1 MDLRDRRSV
10 PRGRYSSGSFWAHG
24 ARRGLSFSASAL
36 AHWSHLLL
44 RCSRTSGRRP
54 TLRFIGGG
62 FECLRQRVVRA
73 SLRGGLRGSPNRPRP
88 TSQRGRTASSRSPSN
103 ARRRRV
109 APVLGGSARRHRAG
123 SPSMNLAYHV
133 PVPTPSGAAR
143 KHELREAARVV
154 EAAAHGV
161 VRQRRRLAAD
171 RGRMLHTSTYA
182 HLFRDHTRTQTP
194 PPSTRGNDF
203 TSHKLM
209 KECMGRHTRIVAPR
223 QFGPAPTASSQYG
236 RPWFSPVRPITPPPP
251 ELLQSR
257 AARAWLGRG
266 RRCCR
271 ETAHVQKQLET
282 RYAPLRGGLD
292 GATQWHHNSH
302 MADPPALA
310 QGLAQSSRSLW

>member
-1 MDLRDRRSV
+1 
-10 PRGRYSSGSFWAHG
+10 
-24 ARRGLSFSASAL
+24 
-36 AHWSHLLL
+36 
-44 RCSRTSGRRP
+44 
-54 TLRFIGGG
+54 
-62 FECLRQRVVRA
+62 
-73 SLRGGLRGSPNRPRP
+73 
-88 TSQRGRTASSRSPSN
+88 
-103 ARRRRV
+103 
-109 APVLGGSARRHRAG
+109 
-123 SPSMNLAYHV
+123 
-133 PVPTPSGAAR
+133 
-143 KHELREAARVV
+143 
-154 EAAAHGV
+154 
-161 VRQRRRLAAD
+161 
-171 RGRMLHTSTYA
+171 MLHTSTYA
-182 HLFRDHTRTQTP
+182 HLFRDHTLIQTP
-194 PPSTRGNDF
+194 PPSVRGNDF

-302 MADPPALA
+302 MADPPTLA

>member
-1 MDLRDRRSV
+1 MK
-10 PRGRYSSGSFWAHG
+10 
-24 ARRGLSFSASAL
+24 
-36 AHWSHLLL
+36 
-44 RCSRTSGRRP
+44 
-54 TLRFIGGG
+54 
-62 FECLRQRVVRA
+62 
-73 SLRGGLRGSPNRPRP
+73 GSPNWPRP
-88 TSQRGRTASSRSPSN
+88 DGNARESSQSAPEPPSTRSALDASAGAQGQPGGTASGQPHAVDETRGI
-103 ARRRRV
+103 RD
-109 APVLGGSARRHRAG
+109 RAT
-123 SPSMNLAYHV
+123 SMNLAYHV
-133 PVPTPSGAAR
+133 PVPTHSGAAR

-171 RGRMLHTSTYA
+171 RGRMLHTSTYT

-271 ETAHVQKQLET
+271 ETAHVQKQLQT

>member
-1 MDLRDRRSV
+1 
-10 PRGRYSSGSFWAHG
+10 
-24 ARRGLSFSASAL
+24 
-36 AHWSHLLL
+36 
-44 RCSRTSGRRP
+44 
-54 TLRFIGGG
+54 
-62 FECLRQRVVRA
+62 
-73 SLRGGLRGSPNRPRP
+73 
-88 TSQRGRTASSRSPSN
+88 
-103 ARRRRV
+103 
-109 APVLGGSARRHRAG
+109 
-123 SPSMNLAYHV
+123 MNLAYHV
-133 PVPTPSGAAR
+133 PVPTHSGAAR

-161 VRQRRRLAAD
+161 VKQRRRLAAD

-209 KECMGRHTRIVAPR
+209 RECMGRHTRIVAPR

>member
-1 MDLRDRRSV
+1 
-10 PRGRYSSGSFWAHG
+10 
-24 ARRGLSFSASAL
+24 
-36 AHWSHLLL
+36 
-44 RCSRTSGRRP
+44 
-54 TLRFIGGG
+54 
-62 FECLRQRVVRA
+62 
-73 SLRGGLRGSPNRPRP
+73 
-88 TSQRGRTASSRSPSN
+88 
-103 ARRRRV
+103 
-109 APVLGGSARRHRAG
+109 
-123 SPSMNLAYHV
+123 MNLAYHV
-133 PVPTPSGAAR
+133 PVPTHAGAAR

-154 EAAAHGV
+154 ETCARGV
-161 VRQRRRLAAD
+161 VRQRRRLAED

-182 HLFRDHTRTQTP
+182 HLFRDHTRPQTP
-194 PPSTRGNDF
+194 PPSVRGNDF
-203 TSHKLM
+203 TSHALM

-271 ETAHVQKQLET
+271 ETTHVQKQLAT

>member
-1 MDLRDRRSV
+1 MRE
-10 PRGRYSSGSFWAHG
+10 
-24 ARRGLSFSASAL
+24 
-36 AHWSHLLL
+36 
-44 RCSRTSGRRP
+44 RP
-54 TLRFIGGG
+54 AEAAQT
-62 FECLRQRVVRA
+62 
-73 SLRGGLRGSPNRPRP
+73 
-88 TSQRGRTASSRSPSN
+88 
-103 ARRRRV
+103 ARRR
-109 APVLGGSARRHRAG
+109 AARRESSLPEKYVERTPSTRSAGAQGQRQEAPRAG
-123 SPSMNLAYHV
+123 SPTPSTRGIRDRATSMNLAYHV
-133 PVPTPSGAAR
+133 PVPTHSGAAR

-161 VRQRRRLAAD
+161 VKQRRRLAAD

-182 HLFRDHTRTQTP
+182 HLYRDHTRTQTP
-194 PPSTRGNDF
+194 PPSVRGNDF